1 MKLGS
6 DEWKNL
12 VHRGAK
18 DLGACLD
25 REKID
30 QFAIHALE
38 LQKWNR
44 KINLTA
50 VTDPQEMAVKHF
62 LDSIAAAPMIPEG
75 SRVLDIGSGG
85 GFPGLPLKIMI
96 PSLSMTLIDG
106 SRKKV
111 HFLKHVI
118 RTLRLDHIEALHIRA
133 EDLGKTCDEKYDI
146 VICRALSSLQK
157 IEQLALPL
165 TKRDGV
171 ILALKGKTQETE
183 LTELPIFPQTPVKP
197 EVDHEK
203 GTAVSVKRYMLPF
216 SPFERSIISIR
227 SQPEPE

>member
-6 DEWKNL
+6 DEWKNFI
-12 VHRGAK
+12 HSGAK
-18 DLGACLD
+18 VLGGCLD
-25 REKID
+25 REQID

-38 LQKWNR
+38 LQKWNL
-44 KINLTA
+44 KINLTS

-62 LDSIAAAPMIPEG
+62 LDSIAAAPMIPKG

-85 GFPGLPLKIMI
+85 GFPGLPLKIMM

-118 RTLRLDHIEALHIRA
+118 RTLRLDQIEALHVRA

-146 VICRALSSLQK
+146 VICRALSSLRK

-165 TKRDGV
+165 TKRDGM
-171 ILALKGKTQETE
+171 ILSLKGKTQEAE
-183 LTELPIFPQTPVKP
+183 LAELPAFPQTPVKP
-197 EVDHEK
+197 EGHHEK
-203 GTAVSVKRYMLPF
+203 GMAVSIKRYTLPF

-227 SQPEPE
+227 PQPEPK